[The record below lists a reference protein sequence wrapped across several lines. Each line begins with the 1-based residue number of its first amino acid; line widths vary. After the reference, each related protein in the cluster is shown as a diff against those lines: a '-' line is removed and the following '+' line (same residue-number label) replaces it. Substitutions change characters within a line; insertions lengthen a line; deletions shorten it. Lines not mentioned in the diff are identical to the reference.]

1 VTNAA
6 STAPQLGHVTIA
18 GRSYT
23 VGRDFGRPPPDIAR
37 ARISQVAVDSFG
49 NVHVLRRGEPPVLV
63 FESDG
68 AFVRSYG
75 QGEIFDAHGI
85 SIDHRDRVWIADRDA
100 HQIAVFNLEGEVLIR
115 IGDRHVPRWMAPFN
129 HPTRTAVALDGEI
142 YVADGYGN
150 ARIHRFTPD
159 GKWRASFGQVGQGS
173 SEFMTPHSIIV
184 DRQNRLVVCD
194 RENDRVQIFERDGR
208 WLAEWRGLCRPMD
221 LCERD
226 DGVILVTDQVPSLN
240 AFAPDGTRI
249 GRGRP
254 SLNGAHGIAL
264 GKAGEI
270 YLAEIDPSFVT
281 KMTPAEQGPATPVR
295 HMTQQ
300 FPSEKSAP
308 GA

>member
-1 VTNAA
+1 VT
-6 STAPQLGHVTIA
+6 VA

-23 VGRDFGRPPPDIAR
+23 EGRDFGRRPTDVAPAR
-37 ARISQVAVDSFG
+37 VSQVAVDSLG

-63 FESDG
+63 FEPDG

-75 QGEIFDAHGI
+75 QGEIFDSHGI
-85 SIDHRDRVWIADRDA
+85 SFDGWDRVWIADRDA
-100 HQIAVFNLEGEVLIR
+100 HQIVVFDLEGEVLLR

-129 HPTRTAVALDGEI
+129 HPTRATVAPDGEI

-150 ARIHRFTPD
+150 ARIHRFSPE
-159 GKWRASFGQVGQGS
+159 GEWRASFGELGQDPG
-173 SEFMTPHSIIV
+173 EFMTPHSIII
-184 DRQNRLVVCD
+184 DRENRLVVCD
-194 RENDRVQIFERDGR
+194 RENDRVQVFDRGGS

-226 DGVILVTDQVPSLN
+226 DSAILVTDQVPSVN
-240 AFAPDGTRI
+240 AFAPNGARI

-264 GKAGEI
+264 GRAGEI

-281 KMTPAEQGPATPVR
+281 KLTPC
-295 HMTQQ
+295 
-300 FPSEKSAP
+300 
-308 GA
+308 